1 MTKNEIA
8 NQINNNI
15 SDITRQIQTSY
26 ELDYSVD
33 EMITTEKAES
43 WTDGGRFIVENTA
56 EYKYLIVCTNECPVH
71 VVDYT
76 NNEELQ
82 ALSAD
87 DCEMEKEV
95 LVPANTKF
103 RVTYVAPASDMNEIG
118 FVTIEVE
125 YIRVDE
131 NESN

>member
-43 WTDGGRFIVENTA
+43 WTDGGEFKVENSLEFT
-56 EYKYLIVCTNECPVH
+56 YIIRCTN
-71 VVDYT
+71 
-76 NNEELQ
+76 
-82 ALSAD
+82 
-87 DCEMEKEV
+87 
-95 LVPANTKF
+95 
-103 RVTYVAPASDMNEIG
+103 
-118 FVTIEVE
+118 
-125 YIRVDE
+125 
-131 NESN
+131 

>member
-33 EMITTEKAES
+33 EIITTEKAES
-43 WTDGGRFIVENTA
+43 WTNGGEFRVENPQEFT
-56 EYKYLIVCTNECPVH
+56 YIIRCTNECPVH
-71 VVDYT
+71 VVDYD
-76 NNEELQ
+76 NEDETYE
-82 ALSAD
+82 LSAE
-87 DCEMEKEV
+87 DCEYEKEV

-103 RVTYVAPASDMNEIG
+103 RVTYVAPESDMKEIG
-118 FVTIEVE
+118 YITVELE
-125 YIRVDE
+125 YIGDDE
-131 NESN
+131 DESN

>member
-43 WTDGGRFIVENTA
+43 WTDGGEFRVEDTK
-56 EYKYLIVCTNECPVH
+56 EFTYIIRCTNECPVH
-71 VVDYT
+71 VVDYD
-76 NNEELQ
+76 NENETYELG
-82 ALSAD
+82 AEG
-87 DCEMEKEV
+87 CEYEKEV
-95 LVPANTKF
+95 LVSANTKF
-103 RVTYVAPASDMNEIG
+103 RVTYVAPAGDMNEIG

-125 YIRVDE
+125 YVGAGE